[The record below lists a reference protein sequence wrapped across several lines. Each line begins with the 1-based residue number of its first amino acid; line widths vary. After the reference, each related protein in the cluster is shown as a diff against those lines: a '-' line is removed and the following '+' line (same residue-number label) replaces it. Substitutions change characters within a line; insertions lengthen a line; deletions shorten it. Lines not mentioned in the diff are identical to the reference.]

1 MSDIRAAAG
10 RPPAPDAFRRS
21 TDLDTALPDHPLKRD
36 LLGHFCFYM
45 HFAVMLYIVTG
56 WLVPWHL
63 LLDVYLVFIP
73 AVFLQWQ
80 VNNDTCIMNNIEG
93 WMRTGKWQEEQG
105 DQSRRGSVAP
115 DAGEERDRPDDSA
128 WQINLLTYAVL
139 ALVWL
144 LALAHLGGRF

>member
-93 WMRTGKWQEEQG
+93 WMRTGKWRNKEINPEEG
-105 DQSRRGSVAP
+105 AWLLTLVKNATGLTIA
-115 DAGEERDRPDDSA
+115 A